1 MSEIIANLDAA
12 IADYRANNEGVARS
26 IVIFGREWDLV
37 PELTTV
43 TADALARCAALADG
57 VESGDG
63 RQAMA
68 ALSGLNSILPST
80 INEEERHEFEREWAR
95 HSVPLGALELIIEA
109 VMEAFNP
116 APFSPAPTMASGSAA
131 LTPEHSSGSGNGPT
145 PSGLKSNQPSLQ
157 GQTPLGHAQP
167 DALSQPVTDATVPGS
182 WAARHQEQQGATSA
196 AS

>member
-1 MSEIIANLDAA
+1 MSEIVANLDAA
-12 IADYRANNEGVARS
+12 IADYRAANQGVARS

-57 VESGDG
+57 VETGDG

-80 INEEERHEFEREWAR
+80 INEEERPEFERVWAK

-116 APFSPAPTMASGSAA
+116 APFSPSPTTATPGSGAH
-131 LTPEHSSGSGNGPT
+131 TPELSSGSGNGPT
-145 PSGLKSNQPSLQ
+145 HSGLKSNQPSLQ
-157 GQTPLGHAQP
+157 GQTPLGHAPSEAAPAAQE
-167 DALSQPVTDATVPGS
+167 GS
-182 WAARHQEQQGATSA
+182 WLDQSTPVPS
-196 AS
+196 